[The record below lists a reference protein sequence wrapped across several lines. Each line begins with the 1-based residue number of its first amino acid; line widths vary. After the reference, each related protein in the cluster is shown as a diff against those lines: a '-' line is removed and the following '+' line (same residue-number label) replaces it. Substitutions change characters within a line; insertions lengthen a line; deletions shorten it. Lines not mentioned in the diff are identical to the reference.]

1 MKTVDLSDQTRL
13 LGEMRF
19 SNDKCVRSF
28 FYKVMSCHAEVGH
41 WFWVTDFAGRSV

>member
-1 MKTVDLSDQTRL
+1 MKTVNLSNQTRL

-28 FYKVMSCHAEVGH
+28 FYKVTSCRAEVGC